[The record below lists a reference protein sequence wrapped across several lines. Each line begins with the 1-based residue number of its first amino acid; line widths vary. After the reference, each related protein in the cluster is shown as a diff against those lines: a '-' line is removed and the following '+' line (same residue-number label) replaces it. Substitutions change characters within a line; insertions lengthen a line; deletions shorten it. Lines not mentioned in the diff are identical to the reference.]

1 MGIYTDDDDIIGLR
15 ILIEMPHGGG
25 DYYIKYEFTDVNWK
39 QQAIYYLPQFI
50 GQKGVKIQTLHP
62 FSTSH
67 NLQTGQHE
75 TPGTLWLDNFYITVE
90 QLLA

>member
-1 MGIYTDDDDIIGLR
+1 MGIYTGESILGLR

-25 DYYIKYEFTDVNWK
+25 DYYVKYEFTDVNWK

-50 GQKGVKIQTLHP
+50 GQKGIKIQTLHP

-67 NLQTGQHE
+67 NLQTGKQE

-90 QLLA
+90 QLYD

>member
-1 MGIYTDDDDIIGLR
+1 MGIYTDDAIIGLR

-25 DYYIKYEFTDVNWK
+25 DYYVKYEFTDANWK
-39 QQAIYYLPQFI
+39 QQAIYHLPQFI

-67 NLQTGQHE
+67 NIQTGKQE

-90 QLLA
+90 QLYD